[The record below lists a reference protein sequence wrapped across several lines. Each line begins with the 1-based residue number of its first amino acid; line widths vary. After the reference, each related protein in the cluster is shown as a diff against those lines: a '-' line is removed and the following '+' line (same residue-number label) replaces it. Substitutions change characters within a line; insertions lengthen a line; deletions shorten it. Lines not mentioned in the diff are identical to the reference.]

1 MEITREFIEI
11 LRESIAITR
20 EFIEITREFMVWQ
33 TPNINSHCQPHPALE
48 EREFNQN
55 HENTLKGYHERIY
68 GNHKESSSQC
78 QHRWPHPRCTCRGI
92 INGNHKRIHHIHKRI
107 YGKTPNVNNPMCPC
121 RGIINGNPEK
131 IHRIHKRIH
140 GKTPNVNSHCRPHP
154 RCPCRG
160 RIYGGNRSWSLLS
173 WSSLS
178 ANSWDDHWPRNWKQ
192 DIMPDCCL
200 FACRHIYIFLL
211 PWHSTG
217 IDHSKICYLTNMIC
231 PTDTITVIVTR

>member
-1 MEITREFIEI
+1 MREFIEVTRKFIEI
-11 LRESIAITR
+11 LRESNA
-20 EFIEITREFMVWQ
+20 ITREFMVWQ

-55 HENTLKGYHERIY
+55 HENTLKGYHQRIY
-68 GNHKESSSQC
+68 GNHKESSSQF
-78 QHRWPHPRCTCRGI
+78 QHRLPHPRFPYRGI
-92 INGNHKRIHHIHKRI
+92 INGNHERIHHIHKKI
-107 YGKTPNVNNPMCPC
+107 Y
-121 RGIINGNPEK
+121 
-131 IHRIHKRIH
+131 

-178 ANSWDDHWPRNWKQ
+178 ANSWDDHWPRNLKQ

-200 FACRHIYIFLL
+200 FVCRHIYIFLL
-211 PWHSTG
+211 PWRSTV
-217 IDHSKICYLTNMIC
+217 IDHTKICYLTNMIC
-231 PTDTITVIVTR
+231 RTEIITVIITR